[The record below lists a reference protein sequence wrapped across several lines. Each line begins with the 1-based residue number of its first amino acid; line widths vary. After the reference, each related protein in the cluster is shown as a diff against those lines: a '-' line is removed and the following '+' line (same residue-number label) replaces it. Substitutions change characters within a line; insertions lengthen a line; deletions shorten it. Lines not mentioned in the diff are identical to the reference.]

1 MSKEIPGI
9 RPSKPSEL
17 LRAEDR
23 VSFLYLEHCTIGKS
37 SSALTA
43 TDERGVVHIPSA
55 TLSVLMLGP
64 GTRVTHQAMTVI
76 ADSGMSVI
84 WVGEEGVRYYA
95 HGRPIGRST
104 RLLEAQAKI
113 VSNERLRLAA
123 ARQMYNMRFE
133 GENVSKQTMQQLRG
147 REGARVRKVYRESAK
162 ATGVEWNGR
171 EYEMDNFAASDP
183 INMALSAAHT
193 SLYGITHAAIVAL
206 GCSPGLGIIHTG
218 HDRSFVYDVADLY
231 KAEVT
236 IPIAFESVQTMQDM
250 GFMPDELPSYVRRA
264 CRNAFKQS
272 KIVERL
278 VTDIKHLL
286 LPDDPVAADTGFE
299 AEIVELWDNRRANV
313 AGGRNYANE

>member
-1 MSKEIPGI
+1 
-9 RPSKPSEL
+9 
-17 LRAEDR
+17 
-23 VSFLYLEHCTIGKS
+23 
-37 SSALTA
+37 
-43 TDERGVVHIPSA
+43 
-55 TLSVLMLGP
+55 
-64 GTRVTHQAMTVI
+64 
-76 ADSGMSVI
+76 
-84 WVGEEGVRYYA
+84 
-95 HGRPIGRST
+95 
-104 RLLEAQAKI
+104 
-113 VSNERLRLAA
+113 
-123 ARQMYNMRFE
+123 
-133 GENVSKQTMQQLRG
+133 
-147 REGARVRKVYRESAK
+147 
-162 ATGVEWNGR
+162 
-171 EYEMDNFAASDP
+171 MDNFAASDP

>member
-1 MSKEIPGI
+1 
-9 RPSKPSEL
+9 
-17 LRAEDR
+17 
-23 VSFLYLEHCTIGKS
+23 
-37 SSALTA
+37 
-43 TDERGVVHIPSA
+43 
-55 TLSVLMLGP
+55 
-64 GTRVTHQAMTVI
+64 MTVI